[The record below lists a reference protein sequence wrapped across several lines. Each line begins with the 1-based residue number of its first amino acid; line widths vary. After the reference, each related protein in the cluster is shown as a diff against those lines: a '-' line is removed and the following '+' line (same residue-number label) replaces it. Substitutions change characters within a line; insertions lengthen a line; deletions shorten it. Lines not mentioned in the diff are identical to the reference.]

1 MNVEIAQ
8 RLAEL
13 RREKGYSQEE
23 LAERLGLSRQAVSKW
38 ERAESSPDTGNLVA
52 LAKLYGVTLDELL
65 RFEEDLEDDIRY
77 EAQDRT
83 VSAEA
88 KAQAAAEKASVAA
101 AQAAAAAAQAQ
112 AAQSAAAVQAQQ
124 TASAASSA
132 DHARPVDPTTSH
144 AAAQAAQPH
153 PGSQAPG
160 FPPPTGAPL
169 PYYTMPAQPSVPGAA
184 GQPPAPGVPGQ
195 QYASGAAPQPNPGQY
210 PVGSREWED
219 AYVEREMRNA
229 TAEVNGSGKGS
240 WTSFPY
246 PILCVIVFLLA
257 GFFWG
262 IWHPAWIVFL
272 TIPIYYYIAH
282 VIDTD
287 PHNGK

>member
-8 RLAEL
+8 RLQEL
-13 RREKGYSQEE
+13 RRDKGYSQEE

-65 RFEEDLEDDIRY
+65 RFDDDLEDDIRY
-77 EAQDRT
+77 EAEDRT

-88 KAQAAAEKASVAA
+88 KAQEAAEKASVAA

-112 AAQSAAAVQAQQ
+112 AAQTVAQAQQ
-124 TASAASSA
+124 SNTAATA
-132 DHARPVDPTTSH
+132 PV
-144 AAAQAAQPH
+144 QAEQP
-153 PGSQAPG
+153 PRYVSQTP
-160 FPPPTGAPL
+160 PPPTGTPT
-169 PYYTMPAQPSVPGAA
+169 YTYANAQPI
-184 GQPPAPGVPGQ
+184 PP
-195 QYASGAAPQPNPGQY
+195 SSPNQH
-210 PVGSREWED
+210 PVGSKQWED
-219 AYVEREMRNA
+219 AYVAREMHNA
-229 TAEVNGSGKGS
+229 TSEVNREHKGA

-272 TIPIYYYIAH
+272 TIPLYYYIAH

-287 PHNGK
+287 PNNGK